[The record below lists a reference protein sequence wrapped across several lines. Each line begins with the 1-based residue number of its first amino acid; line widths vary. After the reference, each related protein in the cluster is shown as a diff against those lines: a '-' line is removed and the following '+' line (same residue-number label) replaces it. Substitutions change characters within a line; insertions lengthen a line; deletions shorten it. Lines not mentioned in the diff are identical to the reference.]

1 MRPEAK
7 ARQQIDQKLEQAGWI
22 IQDIKQLNLAVGTG
36 AAVRTRIEPM
46 TKGVAQKKVSL
57 GRFSLLAIP
66 APPADGQALIVRMV
80 NEVDRD
86 AVERPATAAHALKQ
100 SAAQRQDILRAAFA
114 GPLVPQDPN
123 DEPAYILL
131 ERIRA
136 ARLLRTVS
144 RNHKNSAARTGR
156 KPKC

>member
-1 MRPEAK
+1 
-7 ARQQIDQKLEQAGWI
+7 
-22 IQDIKQLNLAVGTG
+22 
-36 AAVRTRIEPM
+36 M

-136 ARLLRTVS
+136 ARLVRTVS